1 MLLDVTHSTEMLYHP
16 AISETV
22 MELRLRPLD
31 DDTQRCLEFDL
42 QIDPSGH
49 VAVTKDSFGNAVH
62 HFNYRPAHRR
72 ILAVSH
78 SVVETGLGNSVR
90 SPDLFRYQ
98 FLGFDGPVLL
108 LPTIEQLVSSLRPT
122 RADDPVEVEA
132 TLGKLTTLVNQRF
145 RYKKGVTTTK
155 STVADLESIGAGVCQ
170 DFAHYWIAVSRAMR
184 IPARYVSGYIHHQP
198 GDDIFVGAT
207 GASHAWGEGWIPGR
221 GWCGF
226 DPTNP
231 VTVGDHHVKLAVGR
245 DYRDVPPTKG
255 IFDGPASE
263 TISVNVETRR
273 LDRLPPGAASR
284 LSAAT

>member
-1 MLLDVTHSTEMLYHP
+1 MLLDVTHTTEMLYQP

-31 DDTQRCLEFDL
+31 DDTQRCLSFDL
-42 QIDPSGH
+42 EIEPNGH
-49 VAVTKDSFGNAVH
+49 VAMTRDSFGNSVYY
-62 HFNYRPAHRR
+62 FNYRPAHRR

-78 SVVETGLGNSVR
+78 AVVETGLGSCVK
-90 SPDLFRYQ
+90 SPELFRFQ

-108 LPTIEQLVSSLRPT
+108 LPAIEQLASSLQPEHS
-122 RADDPVEVEA
+122 DDPNEIEA
-132 TLGKLTTLVNQRF
+132 TLRKLTTLINRRF

-155 STVADLESIGAGVCQ
+155 STVADLEAAGAGVCQ
-170 DFAHYWIAVSRAMR
+170 DFVHYWIAVSRAMR
-184 IPARYVSGYIHHQP
+184 IPARYVSGYIHHQA

-221 GWCGF
+221 GWCGY

-231 VTVGDHHVKLAVGR
+231 VTVGDHHVKIAVGR

-263 TISVNVETRR
+263 TITVNVETRR
-273 LDRLPPGAASR
+273 LERAPTNLAPRRVG
-284 LSAAT
+284 